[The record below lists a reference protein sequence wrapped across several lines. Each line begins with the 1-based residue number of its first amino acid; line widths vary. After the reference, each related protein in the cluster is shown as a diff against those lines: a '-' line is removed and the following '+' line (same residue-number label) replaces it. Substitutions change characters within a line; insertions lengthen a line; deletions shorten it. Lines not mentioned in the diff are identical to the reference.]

1 MKYMKKGSPFAICL
15 LLFSMNFSLQA
26 QGTGEEIFKSVCSA
40 CHTIN
45 GGRLVGPDLT
55 GIYQIRNDDWLIKFI
70 RSSQQFIKSGDTAA
84 VAIYEEY
91 NKIPM
96 PDNKLSNDQIIS
108 IINYIKATDE
118 NAMAAAVIPTTGPGD
133 SLAVT
138 ETQSTV
144 AAASPAMIFSSEY
157 VPAGRA
163 LFYGNTKFANGASP
177 CISCHN
183 IKDQSILGGGKLAL
197 DLTGAYI
204 KLGPTGITAI
214 IKNPPFPAMKIAMLN
229 RDLNDDE
236 MQAVISLIKS
246 AGEQKYYSAS
256 TGSAGWIFLGFGL
269 VCALMLLVHL
279 YVFYDRRRIP

>member
-1 MKYMKKGSPFAICL
+1 MEYMKKVSPFAICL
-15 LLFSMNFSLQA
+15 FLLSMNFAVQA

-96 PDNKLSNDQIIS
+96 PDNRLTDEQILS
-108 IINYIKATDE
+108 IINYIKVTDQ
-118 NAMAAAVIPTTGPGD
+118 NLQAGMKTGMPGD
-133 SLAVT
+133 SLSAKG
-138 ETQSTV
+138 TQS
-144 AAASPAMIFSSEY
+144 AISADSLAIIFGSEH

-163 LFYGNTKFANGASP
+163 LFYGYTKFANGASP

-183 IKDQSILGGGKLAL
+183 INDQSIMGGGKLAL

-204 KLGPTGITAI
+204 KLGPAGITAI
-214 IKNPPFPAMKIAMLN
+214 IKNSPFPAMKTALIN
-229 RDLNDDE
+229 HDLKEDE
-236 MQAVISLIKS
+236 IQAVISLLKS
-246 AGEQKYYSAS
+246 SGEQRYYS
-256 TGSAGWIFLGFGL
+256 GSAGTAGWFFFGFGL
-269 VCALMLLVHL
+269 VCALMLLVHM